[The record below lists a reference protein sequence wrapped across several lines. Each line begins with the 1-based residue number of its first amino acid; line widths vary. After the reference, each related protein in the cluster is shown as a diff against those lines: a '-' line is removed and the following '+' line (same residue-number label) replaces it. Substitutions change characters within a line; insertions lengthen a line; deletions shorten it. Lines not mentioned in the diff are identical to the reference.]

1 MFNNITFTFS
11 VRVYTCTQLYC
22 HTKSAITPM
31 GSIAC
36 VHAFIVTMLEYLHHT
51 EHHCCIILPSYICY
65 PWPNT
70 TYIQQMQSDLPP
82 TQSLSSPS
90 ILHLHPMALLHT
102 SPEEQCYCCCI
113 LHWQLTR
120 MRVHCRRKI
129 FGKKK
134 KNTNIQASKQART
147 QTEISPPNSL
157 VWGSLRL
164 APIITCM
171 PFMPCVMSTK
181 GYLLHYWL
189 H

>member
-1 MFNNITFTFS
+1 MHILSSFSAPYNDVKNVFNNITFTFS

-102 SPEEQCYCCCI
+102 SPEEQCHCCCI
-113 LHWQLTR
+113 LHWQLTL

-129 FGKKK
+129 FEKKK
-134 KNTNIQASKQART
+134 SMSFPGI
-147 QTEISPPNSL
+147 EP
-157 VWGSLRL
+157 V
-164 APIITCM
+164 TC
-171 PFMPCVMSTK
+171 
-181 GYLLHYWL
+181 
-189 H
+189 